1 MRQFRILLIFI
12 SLIATAAVAL
22 AQSSQKI
29 NGQPTTALT
38 LFKGTNRLDI
48 VASAD
53 RTSEEQFGFRPE
65 VSNTSREPHE
75 TSNRLAN
82 AQERPD
88 FSKLIETMEKD
99 GCAVHQESGIRVCK
113 RDYSVDGKNVEAISF
128 EPRGGG
134 RFPGLLLIPGHATTA
149 RDWIPNGLTYA
160 GNGYAGLAVSQ
171 PGYGKSEG
179 PGDYVG
185 PRTIKVLTEGY
196 RRFQR
201 ESFVEAGRMG
211 IVGYSRGG
219 MAASLLAVQLD
230 DVKAVVLGAGVYDFR
245 KQYDDT
251 GLDGIRANMKAETG
265 MTEEAIRQRSSV
277 LQMEKLK
284 CPVLILHGEKDINVP
299 VSQAH
304 LLRDRLTALKKDFE
318 IQLFPD
324 REHGIGL
331 PNLYKYSLD
340 FLKRR
345 LAAAPAK
352 K

>member
-1 MRQFRILLIFI
+1 MRRVWILPIFI
-12 SLIATAAVAL
+12 FLIATAAVA
-22 AQSSQKI
+22 QSQNSTNKDQRSAGLTFFCQDNRI
-29 NGQPTTALT
+29 N
-38 LFKGTNRLDI
+38 I
-48 VASAD
+48 IASAD
-53 RTSEEQFGFRPE
+53 RMPEEHFGLRPGAAGD
-65 VSNTSREPHE
+65 VSQPNEAP
-75 TSNRLAN
+75 NRRPS

-88 FSKLIETMEKD
+88 FSKLIEAMEKN
-99 GCAVHQESGIRVCK
+99 GCAVHEESGVRVCK
-113 RDYSVDGKNVEAISF
+113 RDYTVDGKNVEAISF
-128 EPRGGG
+128 EPRGSGPN
-134 RFPGLLLIPGHATTA
+134 PGLLLIPGHATTA

-201 ESFVEAGRMG
+201 EPFVDKSRMG

-219 MAASLLAVQLD
+219 MAASLLVVQLD
-230 DVKAVVLGAGVYDFR
+230 DVKAAVLGAGVYDFKR
-245 KQYDDT
+245 QYDDT

-299 VSQAH
+299 VSQAY
-304 LLRDRLTALKKDFE
+304 LLRDRLTSLKKEFE
-318 IQLFPD
+318 IQIFPD
-324 REHGIGL
+324 REHGIG
-331 PNLYKYSLD
+331 PQNLYKYSLD
-340 FLKRR
+340 FLKRK
-345 LAAAPAK
+345 LAGPPAK